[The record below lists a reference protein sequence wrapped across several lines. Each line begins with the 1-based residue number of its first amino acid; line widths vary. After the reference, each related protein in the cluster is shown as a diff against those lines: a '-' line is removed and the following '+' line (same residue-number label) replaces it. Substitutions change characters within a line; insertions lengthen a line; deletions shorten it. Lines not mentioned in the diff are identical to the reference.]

1 MPPRLAL
8 AGRAQRH
15 VPHPAPSAQTPMLI
29 HPHLHPTPIPA
40 VGASTLAIGFCSP
53 PAAHSAPSL
62 PLMCSRA
69 PRSDPEEHL
78 WLSTDGGP
86 SVQPSPG
93 SERAG
98 ELLGERTSLSLGGEP
113 PLGALLLRLQETL

>member
-1 MPPRLAL
+1 
-8 AGRAQRH
+8 
-15 VPHPAPSAQTPMLI
+15 ML
-29 HPHLHPTPIPA
+29 
-40 VGASTLAIGFCSP
+40 
-53 PAAHSAPSL
+53 
-62 PLMCSRA
+62 
-69 PRSDPEEHL
+69 
-78 WLSTDGGP
+78 P